1 MIPHLDQQQ
10 NENLTELLQALL
22 SLRNTEEC
30 RSFLR
35 DLCTVPELI
44 GMSQR
49 LQVAKLLLAGE
60 TYDTIR
66 RQLQVSSATI
76 TRVNTALQYGSGGYR
91 AVLERMEEG

>member
-30 RSFLR
+30 RAFLR